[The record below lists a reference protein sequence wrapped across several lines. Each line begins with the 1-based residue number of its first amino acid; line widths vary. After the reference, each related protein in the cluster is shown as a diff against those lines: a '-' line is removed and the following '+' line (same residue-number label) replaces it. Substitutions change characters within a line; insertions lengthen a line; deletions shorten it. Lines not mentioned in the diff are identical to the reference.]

1 MSEMEKTTSS
11 SSKNPRNVYDY
22 NGSSDE
28 SEVGAPRRPR
38 SKRQNVI
45 SDSDDD
51 EDIFYRQ
58 ECYK

>member
-51 EDIFYRQ
+51 DNVFYR
-58 ECYK
+58 